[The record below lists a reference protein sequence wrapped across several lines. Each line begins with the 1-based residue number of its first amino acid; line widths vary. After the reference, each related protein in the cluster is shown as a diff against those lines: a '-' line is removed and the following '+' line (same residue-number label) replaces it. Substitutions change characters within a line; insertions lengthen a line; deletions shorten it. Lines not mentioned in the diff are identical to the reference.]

1 MATSRPLSGFALLAS
16 ALLFLGGL
24 FTTIGAIQLAQAA
37 NAQTIT
43 DPFSFFSSSSPLRP
57 GFNQGSTTM
66 LSGWLLLG
74 LGGLVGLGTWLT
86 AVVQALQQRRWGW
99 VVTLVLA
106 SLLLDLGAAALWFPL
121 FPIML
126 RLVQQSVLTM
136 PLLALALALL
146 PLPVLGWGWTQR
158 RQRIFPTSRRRPYQF

>member
-24 FTTIGAIQLAQAA
+24 FTTFGAIQLAQGA
-37 NAQTIT
+37 NAQSVT
-43 DPFSFFSSSSPLRP
+43 DPFSFFSSSQLGP

-74 LGGLVGLGTWLT
+74 LGGLVGLGSWLT
-86 AVVQALQQRRWGW
+86 AVIQALQQRRWGW

-121 FPIML
+121 FPMIL
-126 RLVQQSVLTM
+126 RLVQQSVLTT

-158 RQRIFPTSRRRPYQF
+158 RQPAFPSPRRRPYQF